1 MVFDRVLP
9 RPAAL
14 YDETNT
20 RIHGPSSLLD
30 HKIMKDPV
38 AKASSQRPESESCSS
53 GLAQMQLSSLNR
65 ERFTQ
70 NHGAES
76 SPHLDNSLGKRDKT
90 SPPSSGREQSPI
102 PSPIKSAP
110 PRTDSGVPFCLCQP
124 DPKIPRP
131 RNGRFLFPVIV
142 SGVVIADH
150 ASAFILFRQHYQA
163 SVWLRIQGWPI
174 LRFLRL
180 SANSGGRC
188 RTTLKSSGKH
198 LLRYSLRPPNQRTS
212 ETDFPPGRESPTST
226 AVPRLSVSTAESG
239 PRWVS
244 APRKWHRRK
253 WQPERIVYL
262 QPLRWTSDEP
272 SFNTKYTHLGAV
284 VKPIVPC

>member
-163 SVWLRIQGWPI
+163 SVVAQNPGL
-174 LRFLRL
+174 
-180 SANSGGRC
+180 ANPEISKIIGEQWRA
-188 RTTLKSSGKH
+188 L
-198 LLRYSLRPPNQRTS
+198 PNDIKEQWKALAEVLS
-212 ETDFPPGRESPTST
+212 ETP
-226 AVPRLSVSTAESG
+226 
-239 PRWVS
+239 
-244 APRKWHRRK
+244 
-253 WQPERIVYL
+253 
-262 QPLRWTSDEP
+262 
-272 SFNTKYTHLGAV
+272 
-284 VKPIVPC
+284 